1 MTEVHEAEQ
10 NWRGKSACM
19 LQETC
24 VVSPLEYKY
33 GMIFVL
39 ILYLFWAL
47 FVVYEVQPDNKYKYF
62 VWLR

>member
-24 VVSPLEYKY
+24 VASPLEYKY

-39 ILYLFWAL
+39 VLGIICSLWSAAG
-47 FVVYEVQPDNKYKYF
+47 
-62 VWLR
+62 